1 MVHVGRPGDRVVAPV
16 AARRAVALGPLIVI
30 LATSTAAAPR
40 AVASTTILLPIT
52 CKNVVTAI
60 YYSIDFRELIR
71 LFELNDKARS
81 GKNNQTI

>member
-30 LATSTAAAPR
+30 LATAAAPR

-52 CKNVVTAI
+52 CKKRRV
-60 YYSIDFRELIR
+60 IR
-71 LFELNDKARS
+71 LILEN
-81 GKNNQTI
+81 

>member
-30 LATSTAAAPR
+30 LATAAAAAAPR

-52 CKNVVTAI
+52 CKKRRV
-60 YYSIDFRELIR
+60 IR
-71 LFELNDKARS
+71 LISEN
-81 GKNNQTI
+81 